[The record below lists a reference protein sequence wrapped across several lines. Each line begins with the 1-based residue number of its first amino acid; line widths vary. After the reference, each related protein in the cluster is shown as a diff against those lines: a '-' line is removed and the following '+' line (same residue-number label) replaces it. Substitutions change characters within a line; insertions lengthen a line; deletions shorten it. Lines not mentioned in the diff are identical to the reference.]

1 VYPQTVH
8 IDPQVGDNFSRFR
21 DKFVDK
27 PIVAAEAAPVIFV
40 LPEGA
45 G

>member
-8 IDPQVGDNFSRFR
+8 IDPYLGDNFSRFR

-27 PIVAAEAAPVIFV
+27 PIVGLEAVPVIFV

>member
-1 VYPQTVH
+1 VYPQTIH
-8 IDPQVGDNFSRFR
+8 INADLGDNFSRFR

-27 PIVAAEAAPVIFV
+27 PIVAGQAAPVIFV